1 MLSEYKGP
9 ERREQWYTNKEL
21 FEMIQTWK
29 DDVKELRQ
37 EMRETKA
44 MIHQYNDLK
53 TKLLQA
59 QERIYTL
66 EQDAFAQDTIS
77 SFLRRW
83 GGWIVAAIM
92 TIITAVKIIYD
103 IYIMVTP

>member
-9 ERREQWYTNKEL
+9 ERREQWYSNREL

-66 EQDAFAQDTIS
+66 EKQNYGKDKVAEFV
-77 SFLRRW
+77 RRW

-92 TIITAVKIIYD
+92 TIITTVKVLYD
-103 IYIMVTP
+103 IYIMIY

>member
-1 MLSEYKGP
+1 
-9 ERREQWYTNKEL
+9 
-21 FEMIQTWK
+21 MIQAWK

-53 TKLLQA
+53 NKLLQA
-59 QERIYTL
+59 QERIYCL
-66 EQDAFAQDTIS
+66 EQEAFAKDTIS
-77 SFLRRW
+77 TFLRKW

-92 TIITAVKIIYD
+92 TIITVVKMLYD
-103 IYIMVTP
+103 IYIMVN